1 MLWGVYDEMGL
12 IVIYNYFVF
21 FNNCGDKKSTY
32 ISTYYKSSMN
42 NKYPYCKIMI
52 LEKSLIMV
60 FRIKEEVV

>member
-21 FNNCGDKKSTY
+21 FNNCGDKKKY
-32 ISTYYKSSMN
+32 IHTNYKSSMN